1 MKSFI
6 SNSILTILF
15 LSLSFSSFQSYYLE
29 NNKRELKSDLIELSD
44 IKYGMFNVDE
54 WKNQLAK
61 IITAKLKKLKL
72 TGNDREIVKKKIETF
87 LYRAIADYEINYKK
101 TNNENSLFGIS
112 YKTVGANVFGIF
124 SGLKERVPTITE
136 EILNFL
142 EKEENRENIKEYIL
156 LQLDRY
162 RDSTFQKIDYSNFE
176 NILAKYNSTELINCK
191 KIINNNI
198 DNINSRIN
206 LYNLVIL
213 FVYVIILLNIFF
225 IKKHSNY
232 RILLYLLTSFLLLTL
247 GVLLPMIDIDARI
260 SIMEFNLMGE
270 TISFQNQVLY
280 FKSKSIF
287 EMSKIMLLE
296 GKIKVMLVGLL
307 VILFSV
313 IFPISKLLSSI
324 ILIYKKRFKNNK
336 IISFLVFRSG
346 KWSMADVMVV
356 AIFMSYIGFT
366 GIISSQLT
374 QLEKI
379 SASLNI
385 LTTNNSE
392 LQNGFYFFLSF
403 VIMSIGI
410 SQIITMKDNEKPT
423 GNNV

>member
-6 SNSILTILF
+6 SNSILIILF
-15 LSLSFSSFQSYYLE
+15 FTISVSSFKSYYLE
-29 NNKRELKSDLIELSD
+29 INKKELKSDLIEISD

-61 IITAKLKKLKL
+61 IITAKLKELKL
-72 TGNDREIVKKKIETF
+72 TGSDREIAKKKIETF
-87 LYRAIADYEINYKK
+87 LYKAISDYEINYKK
-101 TNNENSLFGIS
+101 SNNENSLFGIS
-112 YKTVGANVFGIF
+112 YKSVGADIFGIF
-124 SGLKERVPTITE
+124 NGLKERVPIITE

-162 RDSTFQKIDYSNFE
+162 RDSTFQKIDYSNLE
-176 NILAKYNSTELINCK
+176 NVLTKYGSNELIDCK

-198 DNINSRIN
+198 ESINSKIK
-206 LYNLVIL
+206 LYNGIIL
-213 FVYVIILLNIFF
+213 FAYVIILLSVFF
-225 IKKHSNY
+225 VKKHSNY
-232 RILLYLLTSFLLLTL
+232 SVLLYILTSLLLLIL
-247 GVLLPMIDIDARI
+247 GVALPMIDIDARI
-260 SIMEFNLMGE
+260 STMEFKLMGE

-280 FKSKSIF
+280 FKSKSII
-287 EMSKIMLLE
+287 EMSKIMLTQ
-296 GKIKVMLVGLL
+296 GKIKVILVGVL

-313 IFPISKLLSSI
+313 IFPISKLFSSI
-324 ILIYKKRFKNNK
+324 LLIYKRQFESNK
-336 IISFLVFRSG
+336 IISFLVFKSG

-379 SASLNI
+379 STNLNI

-403 VIMSIGI
+403 VILSIGI
-410 SQIITMKDNEKPT
+410 SQIIMKKNENHT
-423 GNNV
+423 